1 MERLF
6 IFIYQYRA
14 FFTFLTL
21 ELLCAWLII
30 ENNRYQGAQFFNS
43 SNGFVASVNSFSQ
56 GVREYFSLRDINN
69 TLAAENAYL
78 RQRLE
83 AKDQAAHLGG
93 TVTDSAVIKRFD
105 FVSARI
111 VNNSVDRFTNFM
123 TINKGSD
130 DGLQKNMAVISSL
143 GAVGK
148 IKAVSDHYAVVMSL
162 LNIDMMVSA
171 SIKRT
176 GHFGTIQWDGRDPEI
191 VNLKFIPP
199 HVKPVK
205 GDTIVTSGY
214 NAVFPEGI
222 VIGIIDEVKLADAAL
237 FYELDVKLMQ
247 DFRKLSFVT
256 VVKSKLK
263 QEQDSIEQV
272 VTPQQ
277 K

>member
-6 IFIYQYRA
+6 LFIYQYRA

-21 ELLCAWLII
+21 ELICAWLII

-43 SNGFVASVNSFSQ
+43 SNGFVASVNNFSQ

-83 AKDQAAHLGG
+83 AKNQAAHLGSA
-93 TVTDSAVIKRFD
+93 VTDSAVIKRFD

-111 VNNSVDRFTNFM
+111 VNNSVDRFTNYI
-123 TINKGSD
+123 TINKGSA
-130 DGLQKNMAVISSL
+130 DGIQRNMAVISSL

-148 IKAVSDHYAVVMSL
+148 VKAVSDHYAVVMSV
-162 LNIDMMVSA
+162 LNIDMMISA

-191 VNLKFIPP
+191 VDMKFIPP

-214 NAVFPEGI
+214 NAIFPEGI
-222 VIGIIDEVKLADAAL
+222 MIGIIEDVHLADAAL
-237 FYELDVKLMQ
+237 FYELDVKLAQ

-272 VTPQQ
+272 ITPLDR
-277 K
+277 

>member
-1 MERLF
+1 
-6 IFIYQYRA
+6 
-14 FFTFLTL
+14 L

-30 ENNRYQGAQFFNS
+30 ENNRYQSAQFFNS
-43 SNGFVASVNSFSQ
+43 SNGFVASVNNFSQ
-56 GVREYFSLRDINN
+56 GVREYFSLRDINT

-83 AKDQAAHLGG
+83 TKNQAAHLDGV
-93 TVTDSAVIKRFD
+93 VTDSAVIKRFD

-130 DGLQKNMAVISSL
+130 DGIQKNMAVISSL

-148 IKAVSDHYAVVMSL
+148 VRAVSDHYAVVMSL

-191 VNLKFIPP
+191 VNLKYIPP

-214 NAVFPEGI
+214 NAIFPEGI
-222 VIGIIDEVKLADAAL
+222 LIGVVDDVRLSDAAL
-237 FYELDVKLMQ
+237 FYELDVKLTQ

-263 QEQDSIEQV
+263 HEQDSIEQV
-272 VTPQQ
+272 VTPLQR
-277 K
+277 

>member
-43 SNGFVASVNSFSQ
+43 SNGFVASVNNFSQ

-83 AKDQAAHLGG
+83 AKNQAAHLGG

-130 DGLQKNMAVISSL
+130 DGVQKNMAVISSL

-214 NAVFPEGI
+214 NAIFPEGI
-222 VIGIIDEVKLADAAL
+222 VIGVIDEVKLADAAL
-237 FYELDVKLMQ
+237 FYELNVKLMQ

-256 VVKSKLK
+256 VVKSQLK
-263 QEQDSIEQV
+263 QEQDSLEQV

>member
-30 ENNRYQGAQFFNS
+30 ENNRYQSAQFFNS
-43 SNGFVASVNSFSQ
+43 SNGFVASVNNFSQ
-56 GVREYFSLRDINN
+56 GVREYFSLRDINT

-83 AKDQAAHLGG
+83 TKNQAAHLDGV
-93 TVTDSAVIKRFD
+93 VTDSAVIKRFD

-130 DGLQKNMAVISSL
+130 DGIQKNMAVISSL

-148 IKAVSDHYAVVMSL
+148 VRAVSDHYAVVMSL

-191 VNLKFIPP
+191 VNLKYIPP

-214 NAVFPEGI
+214 NAIFPEGI
-222 VIGIIDEVKLADAAL
+222 LIGVVDDVRLSDAAL
-237 FYELDVKLMQ
+237 FYELDVKLTQ

-263 QEQDSIEQV
+263 HEQDSIEQV
-272 VTPQQ
+272 VTPLQR
-277 K
+277 

>member
-43 SNGFVASVNSFSQ
+43 SNGFVASVNNFSQ

-83 AKDQAAHLGG
+83 AKNQAAHLGG

-130 DGLQKNMAVISSL
+130 DGVQKNMAVISSL

-191 VNLKFIPP
+191 VNL
-199 HVKPVK
+199 
-205 GDTIVTSGY
+205 
-214 NAVFPEGI
+214 
-222 VIGIIDEVKLADAAL
+222 
-237 FYELDVKLMQ
+237 
-247 DFRKLSFVT
+247 
-256 VVKSKLK
+256 
-263 QEQDSIEQV
+263 
-272 VTPQQ
+272 
-277 K
+277 

>member
-43 SNGFVASVNSFSQ
+43 SNGFVASVNNFSQ
-56 GVREYFSLRDINN
+56 GVREYFSLRDINT
-69 TLAAENAYL
+69 TLAAENAFL

-83 AKDQAAHLGG
+83 AKNQAAHLGG

-214 NAVFPEGI
+214 NAIFPEGI
-222 VIGIIDEVKLADAAL
+222 VIGIIEDVQLADAAL
-237 FYELDVKLMQ
+237 FYDLDVKLAQ

-256 VVKSKLK
+256 VVKSQLK
-263 QEQDSIEQV
+263 HEQDSIEQV
-272 VTPQQ
+272 VTPSQR
-277 K
+277 

>member
-43 SNGFVASVNSFSQ
+43 SNGFVASVNNFSQ
-56 GVREYFSLRDINN
+56 GVREYFSLRDINT
-69 TLAAENAYL
+69 TLAAENAIL

-83 AKDQAAHLGG
+83 AKNQGAHLGG
-93 TVTDSAVIKRFD
+93 AVTDSAVIKRFD

-148 IKAVSDHYAVVMSL
+148 IKAVSDHYSVVMSL

-176 GHFGTIQWDGRDPEI
+176 GHFGTIQWGGRDPEI

-214 NAVFPEGI
+214 NAIFPEGI
-222 VIGIIDEVKLADAAL
+222 VIGIIEDVSLADAAL
-237 FYELDVKLMQ
+237 FYDVDVKLAQ

-256 VVKSKLK
+256 VVKSQLK
-263 QEQDSIEQV
+263 HEQDSIEQV
-272 VTPQQ
+272 VTPLQR
-277 K
+277 

>member
-21 ELLCAWLII
+21 ELVCAWMII

-43 SNGFVASVNSFSQ
+43 SNGFVASVNNFSQ
-56 GVREYFSLRDINN
+56 GVREYFSLRDINV
-69 TLAAENAYL
+69 TLAEENAYL
-78 RQRLE
+78 RERLE
-83 AKDQAAHLGG
+83 SKMQSASLGG
-93 TVTDSAVIKRFD
+93 TVTDSTLVKRFD
-105 FVSARI
+105 FVSARV

-130 DGLQKNMAVISSL
+130 DGLTKNMAVISSL

-176 GHFGTIQWDGRDPEI
+176 GHFGTIQWDGRDPGV
-191 VNLKFIPP
+191 VNMKYIPP
-199 HVKPVK
+199 HVKPMK

-222 VIGIIDEVKLADAAL
+222 VIGVIENARLADAAL
-237 FYELDVKLMQ
+237 FYDIDVTLAQ

-256 VVKSKLK
+256 VVKSRLK
-263 QEQDSIEQV
+263 HEQDSLEQLV
-272 VTPQQ
+272 APTQR
-277 K
+277 

>member
-30 ENNRYQGAQFFNS
+30 ENNRYQSAQFFNS
-43 SNGFVASVNSFSQ
+43 SNGFVASVNNFSQ
-56 GVREYFSLRDINN
+56 GVREYFSLRDINT

-83 AKDQAAHLGG
+83 AKNQAAHLGSA
-93 TVTDSAVIKRFD
+93 VTDSTVIKRFD

-130 DGLQKNMAVISSL
+130 DGIQKNMAVISSL

-148 IKAVSDHYAVVMSL
+148 IRAVSDHYAVVMSL

-214 NAVFPEGI
+214 NAIFPEGI
-222 VIGIIDEVKLADAAL
+222 MIGIVDDVKLPDAAL
-237 FYELDVKLMQ
+237 FYELDVKLTQ

-256 VVKSKLK
+256 VVKSQLK
-263 QEQDSIEQV
+263 HEQDSIEQV
-272 VTPQQ
+272 VTPLQR
-277 K
+277 

>member
-43 SNGFVASVNSFSQ
+43 SNGFVASVNNFSQ

-78 RQRLE
+78 RERLE
-83 AKDQAAHLGG
+83 AKNQVAHLGG

-214 NAVFPEGI
+214 NAIFPEGI
-222 VIGIIDEVKLADAAL
+222 VIGVIDDVKLADAAL
-237 FYELDVKLMQ
+237 FYDLDVKLMQ

>member
-30 ENNRYQGAQFFNS
+30 ENNRYQSAQFFNS
-43 SNGFVASVNSFSQ
+43 SNGFVASVNTFSQ
-56 GVREYFSLRDINN
+56 GVREYFSLRDINA
-69 TLAAENAYL
+69 TLAEENAYL
-78 RQRLE
+78 RQQLE
-83 AKDQAAHLGG
+83 AKNQAAHMAGG
-93 TVTDSAVIKRFD
+93 VVDSTVIKRFD

-130 DGLQKNMAVISSL
+130 DGLERNMAVISSL

-148 IKAVSDHYAVVMSL
+148 IRVVSDHYAVVMSL

-176 GHFGTIQWDGRDPEI
+176 GHFGTIQWDGRNPDI
-191 VNLKFIPP
+191 VSLKFIPP

-222 VIGIIDEVKLADAAL
+222 MIGVIEDARLADAAL
-237 FYELDVKLMQ
+237 FYDLDVKLAQ

-263 QEQDSIEQV
+263 QEQDSLEQV
-272 VTPQQ
+272 VTPLQR
-277 K
+277 

>member
-21 ELLCAWLII
+21 ELICAWLII

-43 SNGFVASVNSFSQ
+43 SNGFVASVNNFSQ
-56 GVREYFSLRDINN
+56 GVREYFSLRDING

-78 RQRLE
+78 RSQLE
-83 AKDQAAHLGG
+83 TKNQAANMPGIIR
-93 TVTDSAVIKRFD
+93 DSSVIKRFD
-105 FVSARI
+105 FVSAKV
-111 VNNSVDRFTNFM
+111 VNNSVDRFTNFL
-123 TINKGSD
+123 TINRGSD
-130 DGLQKNMAVISSL
+130 DGIARNMAVISPL

-148 IKAVSDHYAVVMSL
+148 VRAVSDHYAVVMSV

-171 SIKRT
+171 SLKRT
-176 GHFGTIQWDGRDPEI
+176 GHFGTIQWDGKDPD
-191 VNLKFIPP
+191 VVSLKYIPP

-222 VIGIIDEVKLADAAL
+222 MIGIVEEVRLSEAAL
-237 FYELDVKLMQ
+237 FYDLDVKLSQ

-256 VVKSKLK
+256 VVKSTMKA
-263 QEQDSIEQV
+263 EQDSIEQV
-272 VTPQQ
+272 VTPLPR
-277 K
+277 

>member
-43 SNGFVASVNSFSQ
+43 SNGFVASVNNFSQ

-83 AKDQAAHLGG
+83 AKNQAAHLGG

-130 DGLQKNMAVISSL
+130 DGVQKNMAVISSL

-214 NAVFPEGI
+214 NAIFPEGI
-222 VIGIIDEVKLADAAL
+222 VIGVIDEVKLADAAL

-256 VVKSKLK
+256 VVKSQLK
-263 QEQDSIEQV
+263 QEQDSLEQV

>member
-43 SNGFVASVNSFSQ
+43 SNGFVAGVNNFSQ

-83 AKDQAAHLGG
+83 AKNQAAHLGG

-130 DGLQKNMAVISSL
+130 DGVQKNMAVISSL

-214 NAVFPEGI
+214 NAIFPEGI
-222 VIGIIDEVKLADAAL
+222 VIGVIDDVKLADAAL
-237 FYELDVKLMQ
+237 FYELNVKLMQ

-256 VVKSKLK
+256 VVKSQLK
-263 QEQDSIEQV
+263 QEQDSLEQV
-272 VTPQQ
+272 VTPKQ

>member
-43 SNGFVASVNSFSQ
+43 SNGFVASVNNFSQ

-83 AKDQAAHLGG
+83 AKNQAAHLGG

-130 DGLQKNMAVISSL
+130 DGVQKNMAVISSL

-148 IKAVSDHYAVVMSL
+148 VKAVSDHYAVVMSL

-214 NAVFPEGI
+214 NAIFPEGI
-222 VIGIIDEVKLADAAL
+222 VIGVIDEVKLADAAL

-256 VVKSKLK
+256 VVKSQLK
-263 QEQDSIEQV
+263 QEQDSLEQV